1 MSFFM
6 LPCEVVMIVILI
18 PCRANK
24 NRFFRVQTRL
34 TCLEI
39 TPLHH
44 SDEERGKSIYGAR
57 GPGGGGARTGRRP
70 E

>member
-1 MSFFM
+1 MSFLM

-18 PCRANK
+18 PLQSK
-24 NRFFRVQTRL
+24 QKSFFTVQTRL

-44 SDEERGKSIYGAR
+44 SDEERGKNQFMNSSTYKQN
-57 GPGGGGARTGRRP
+57 
-70 E
+70 